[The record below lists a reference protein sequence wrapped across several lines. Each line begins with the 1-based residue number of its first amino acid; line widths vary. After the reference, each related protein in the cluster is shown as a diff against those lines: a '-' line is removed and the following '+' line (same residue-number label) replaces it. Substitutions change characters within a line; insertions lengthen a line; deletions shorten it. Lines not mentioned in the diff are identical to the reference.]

1 MTSRDKKLWQEMP
14 SLPDFNYVSGEVY
27 TQPEIFKKE
36 QDKIFSK
43 TWHFVCHESELP
55 KLFDYRVYDYTGKS
69 IFTIRGED
77 GVVRSYFNVC
87 SHRGAKLL
95 STPSG
100 NAKRIKCFYH
110 HWMYDSKGTCTGIP
124 RPSAYSDTE
133 VKKENMGLREI
144 RTEVY
149 FGMIFINLSDESESL
164 RSYIGNALDDLS
176 ETMSMQPLEVF
187 HYNKVLIHSN
197 WKAWQETNMDIYHE
211 FMHVVLRK
219 TQVNAMPMEERKL
232 SIFKNGHGGSGASLK
247 ASYTNY
253 KGFANRKEEVSPL
266 PGMTVSDFK
275 FMNIF
280 PSLTIIARGTAIRI
294 DNVIPL
300 TPDTA
305 IIEMRGIGVM
315 GESNKDRRA
324 RQKHHNQYWGPFGRN
339 VPEDI
344 IAAES
349 CAESYRG
356 SAGKYQIISRD
367 EDGTGQDDIILRSF
381 YSEWA
386 LRLGINPGSLKE
398 MK

>member
-1 MTSRDKKLWQEMP
+1 
-14 SLPDFNYVSGEVY
+14 
-27 TQPEIFKKE
+27 
-36 QDKIFSK
+36 
-43 TWHFVCHESELP
+43 
-55 KLFDYRVYDYTGKS
+55 
-69 IFTIRGED
+69 
-77 GVVRSYFNVC
+77 
-87 SHRGAKLL
+87 
-95 STPSG
+95 
-100 NAKRIKCFYH
+100 
-110 HWMYDSKGTCTGIP
+110 
-124 RPSAYSDTE
+124 
-133 VKKENMGLREI
+133 
-144 RTEVY
+144 
-149 FGMIFINLSDESESL
+149 
-164 RSYIGNALDDLS
+164 
-176 ETMSMQPLEVF
+176 
-187 HYNKVLIHSN
+187 
-197 WKAWQETNMDIYHE
+197 
-211 FMHVVLRK
+211 
-219 TQVNAMPMEERKL
+219 
-232 SIFKNGHGGSGASLK
+232 
-247 ASYTNY
+247 
-253 KGFANRKEEVSPL
+253 
-266 PGMTVSDFK
+266 MTVSDFK

-280 PSLTIIARGTAIRI
+280 PSLSIISRGTAIRI